1 MALRNLL
8 SGADF
13 KPPEAAII
21 KSNGCEHF
29 GKVKLNLTFPK
40 CSQPLLLII
49 AASGGLKSAPESR
62 FRRAI
67 PSSFIELCAKLV
79 SLCVYGALF
88 PYLFIMI
95 TLI

>member
-29 GKVKLNLTFPK
+29 GKVKFNL
-40 CSQPLLLII
+40 
-49 AASGGLKSAPESR
+49 AGED
-62 FRRAI
+62 
-67 PSSFIELCAKLV
+67 
-79 SLCVYGALF
+79 
-88 PYLFIMI
+88 
-95 TLI
+95 